1 MKILKASVLLS
12 LVCLGWLQSAAFAA
26 VSAKA
31 VVYSPHGDKLSCHM
45 NMGPTGAA
53 AWMRGYHFQI
63 MRIDQGSP
71 AHGRLAL
78 GDVVTGADGVAFGP
92 AADARITLGNAI
104 GKAEASG
111 EPLVLAV
118 MRDGTAQTV
127 AITLPALGAHASG
140 WPFDDAKSRQIL
152 SAACRSLLD
161 AQLPNGKIPT
171 DGEMGSF
178 LSGLLLLAS
187 GDSLYLDGAR
197 RAAYYVDSLDYLK
210 IDYNNWPMGY
220 GGLLLAEYYLATGD
234 DSVLGKLAWIAD
246 ELARGQMLCGSWGHK
261 SPGAGYGALNQPGI
275 TDAMTL
281 LLARECGIDVD
292 QQALDKALAFF
303 GRFAEL
309 GSVPYGD
316 HMPGGMLDDNGK
328 NASAAVLMHLAGRER
343 EADAFSRSVAMSH
356 WMREDGH
363 TGAFFSTVWGP
374 LGASL
379 AGSDALR
386 EFMDQQVW
394 FYNLSRT
401 WKGELLHLPYQEALT
416 RFDDSG
422 YIYFGGDFTTGG
434 MGLAF
439 ALPQHRLRILGA
451 PPSVFSPHT
460 ELTSPA
466 LRAARR
472 HYRVRDWKALD
483 QTLAAVSADGLTTD
497 ADKQGFAQFKAA
509 RALLIA
515 STERTLLEIE
525 SNLANSDAY
534 RASEQFLALKRR
546 LGEKGDARFAELDGR
561 FADSGTSR
569 AVLDGKRFTDACAE
583 LKSISVMSWT
593 SQGWQARRLLE
604 GLPTLRPPVW
614 EPLSPSAPLA
624 QPSWRTLLVGAV
636 EELPEGWEQPGFDGG
651 SWKAGEGIVLA
662 VDAAAGLSLPG
673 GAVAA
678 RCTFTVVDPAG
689 AKLRVRLQTVRP
701 ARTRVYLNGVLVV
714 DAVRG
719 QRGGYAT
726 IELDDSAL
734 GLLKPGENL
743 LAVMSTAQ
751 GDGGN
756 RLDVGLDIARSL
768 SERRFLAVDRAEAV
782 PVAAF
787 DGLDDTLRVRETRD
801 RMATEL
807 QTRYNQKP
815 VDELLSDLESSLPYV
830 RQLAESALV
839 DKGPDGIKAAVAL
852 GSHPDW
858 KVRSAVCNVIAKA
871 LGHYSKQEASE
882 PEIAF
887 LREQVPMLTT
897 LLADAHFWVRI
908 QAANALGGFGEAAA
922 PALPVLAELVQ
933 DPEEWVRTAAIRAI
947 SRMNP
952 SPAVAVQAAIQAL
965 MRPGSAYP
973 APRTAV
979 ALLKDHAGEA
989 ASDRLEALLQLLRR
1003 PPEGD
1008 GNGLLGEVMEMAAT
1022 LDPDGAAVIPVLIE
1036 AAEDK
1041 THFSRQRGNPRG
1053 KAIEL
1058 LGRFGAKAAAA
1069 VPVLEAILASEE
1081 DKTQHAAAQT
1091 ALDAIKATP

>member
-1 MKILKASVLLS
+1 MNRRAVS
-12 LVCLGWLQSAAFAA
+12 LVMFCAIFGWLQSAALAA

-53 AWMRGYHFQI
+53 AWMRGYHFQV

-71 AHGRLAL
+71 AHGVLAL
-78 GDVVTGADGVAFGP
+78 GDVVTGADGIAFGP
-92 AADARITLGNAI
+92 EADARITLGNAI
-104 GKAEASG
+104 GRAEASG

-118 MRDGTAQTV
+118 MRDGAAQTV
-127 AITLPALGAHASG
+127 AITLPALGAHAPG
-140 WPFDDAKSRQIL
+140 WPFDDAKSRTIL

-178 LSGLLLLAS
+178 LTGLLLLAS

-197 RAAYYVDSLDYLK
+197 RAVYYVDSLDYLK

-234 DSVLGKLAWIAD
+234 ESVLEKLTWIAD

-275 TDAMTL
+275 VDAITL
-281 LLARECGIDVD
+281 VLARECGIDVD

-303 GRFAEL
+303 SRYAEL

-328 NASAAVLMHLAGRER
+328 NASAAVLMHLAGKDRES
-343 EADAFSRSVAMSH
+343 DAFSRSVAMSG

-379 AGSDALR
+379 AGPDALR
-386 EFMDQQVW
+386 EFMDYQGW

-401 WKGELLHLPYQEALT
+401 WKGDLLHLPYQEALT

-422 YIYFGGDFTTGG
+422 YVYFGGDFTTGG
-434 MGLAF
+434 IGLTF
-439 ALPQHRLRILGA
+439 ALPQRRLRILGA

-460 ELTSPA
+460 DLSSPA

-483 QTLAAVSADGLTTD
+483 QTLAAVSADDLTTP
-497 ADKQGFAQFKAA
+497 ADKQGFAQFKTA

-515 STERTLLEIE
+515 STGQTLLEIE
-525 SNLANSDAY
+525 SNLANGDAY

-546 LGEKGDARFAELDGR
+546 LGDKGDARFAELEER
-561 FADSGTSR
+561 FADDGTSR
-569 AVLDGKRFTDACAE
+569 AVRDGKRLSDACAE

-604 GLPTLRPPVW
+604 GMPTLRPPVW
-614 EPLSPSAPLA
+614 EPLLPTAPLA
-624 QPSWRTLLVGAV
+624 TTSWRTLHAGAS
-636 EELPEGWEQPGFDGG
+636 EELPEGWDQPGFDDGA
-651 SWKAGEGIVLA
+651 WKAGERIVLA
-662 VDAAAGLSLPG
+662 VDVAAGVSLPR

-678 RCTFTVVDPAG
+678 RCTFMVGDPVG

-768 SERRFLAVDRAEAV
+768 SERRSLAVDRAEAV
-782 PVAAF
+782 AVPAF

-801 RMATEL
+801 RMAAAL
-807 QTRYNQKP
+807 QARYDQKP
-815 VDELLSDLESSLPYV
+815 VDELLADLEASVPYV
-830 RQLAESALV
+830 RQLAENALV
-839 DKGPDGIKAAVAL
+839 GKGPDGIKAAVAL
-852 GSHPDW
+852 GSHSDW

-871 LGHYSKQEASE
+871 YGKYSKQEASE
-882 PEIAF
+882 PEIA
-887 LREQVPMLTT
+887 LLKAQVPLLTA
-897 LLADAHFWVRI
+897 LLADAHFWVRVR
-908 QAANALGGFGEAAA
+908 AAIALDGFGEAAA
-922 PALPVLAELVQ
+922 PALPALALLVQ
-933 DPEEWVRTAAIRAI
+933 DPEEWVRTAAIKAI
-947 SRMNP
+947 RSAKP
-952 SPAVAVQAAIQAL
+952 SPAVAVQAAMQVL
-965 MRPGSAYP
+965 ERPGSAYP
-973 APRTAV
+973 APSVAV
-979 ALLKDHAGEA
+979 ALLRDHAGA
-989 ASDRLEALLQLLRR
+989 AAPERLDALLQLLRH

-1008 GNGLLGEVMEMAAT
+1008 GNGLLGEVMEMALV
-1022 LDPDGAAVIPVLIE
+1022 LDPEGAELIPVLIE

-1041 THFSRQRGNPRG
+1041 THLSRQRGNPRG

-1058 LGRFGAKAAAA
+1058 LGRYGSKAARA
-1069 VPVLEAILASEE
+1069 VPVLESILASEE
-1081 DKTQHAAAQT
+1081 DKSQHAAAQT
-1091 ALDAIKATP
+1091 ALEAINALP